1 VHVAIC
7 VLHRPAGVGR
17 AVLNVGAPPT
27 QGAHSSF
34 DSKRGV
40 GWSSHASPRLH
51 ACTHGSVSTH
61 ASCVWSLASPGHAT
75 MCHLVGVSLFVCP
88 HTGTCGLRGSCNCHA
103 VSGLLH
109 SQDVCFANLCYHW
122 CQVCRAC
129 ADCTHVPVNA
139 HQQCTYG
146 CLVPLQAAPDLVSG
160 SMYVWVFAGVRWS
173 SHEGLPAAQLCARRR
188 PRCPGRLTSPLLISS
203 DDDVVLP
210 EGVCQH

>member
-1 VHVAIC
+1 MDPPCAHAQHAWRPLEGMC
-7 VLHRPAGVGR
+7 PNVLHRPAGVRR

-34 DSKRGV
+34 EGGL
-40 GWSSHASPRLH
+40 GWSHLCLPPLACMHARMVPSPLMLH
-51 ACTHGSVSTH
+51 ALVAGFARPCH
-61 ASCVWSLASPGHAT
+61 
-75 MCHLVGVSLFVCP
+75 MCHLAGVSLFVCP
-88 HTGTCGLRGSCNCHA
+88 HTGTCGLRGSCTCPTLL
-103 VSGLLH
+103 GLLH

-160 SMYVWVFAGVRWS
+160 SMYVWVFAGS
-173 SHEGLPAAQLCARRR
+173 SRTP
-188 PRCPGRLTSPLLISS
+188 SS
-203 DDDVVLP
+203 L
-210 EGVCQH
+210 EFA